1 MKVTEPTAYFDQLIR
16 QTRQHHM
23 QLSGMA
29 DIKANILLTV
39 SSLMLTFCIPFL
51 AKPMLQWPALVMI
64 VFCSLT
70 ALSSIMTLIPKL
82 PASRVPDKNSP
93 MFNLLFFGSF
103 ADLDYDDYLQEMGK
117 AANDPNLAYE
127 LMTKEIYQLG
137 RYLAHRKFHYL
148 RLGYQLF
155 LVGIFCAGATFVI
168 VELLI
173 LQDIQVWV
181 FQFGP
186 QGVVDVGT
194 LPG

>member
-1 MKVTEPTAYFDQLIR
+1 MNVTEPSAYFDQLVR

-23 QLSGMA
+23 QLSAMA

-64 VFCSLT
+64 IFCSFT

-82 PASRVPDKNSP
+82 PRSRTVDKSNP

-103 ADLDYDDYLQEMGK
+103 ADLQYDDYLQEMGR
-117 AANDPNLAYE
+117 AANNPSLAYE
-127 LMTKEIYQLG
+127 LMAKEIYQLG
-137 RYLAHRKFHYL
+137 RYLAHQKFYYL

-155 LVGIFCAGATFVI
+155 LAGLFCAGATFLI

-173 LQDIQVWV
+173 LQNVDVWV
-181 FQFGP
+181 FEFGP
-186 QGVVDVGT
+186 TGIVDVST
-194 LPG
+194 L

>member
-1 MKVTEPTAYFDQLIR
+1 MNVTEPSAYFDQLVR

-23 QLSGMA
+23 QLSAMA

-64 VFCSLT
+64 VFCSFT

-82 PASRVPDKNSP
+82 PRSRNVDKSNP

-103 ADLDYDDYLQEMGK
+103 ADLDYDDYLQEMGR
-117 AANDPNLAYE
+117 AANNPSLAYE
-127 LMTKEIYQLG
+127 LMAKEIYQLG
-137 RYLAHRKFHYL
+137 RYLAHQKFYYL

-155 LVGIFCAGATFVI
+155 LVGLFCAGATFLI

-173 LQDIQVWV
+173 LQNIDVWV
-181 FQFGP
+181 FEFGP
-186 QGVVDVGT
+186 TGIVDLGT
-194 LPG
+194 V